1 MVAEAVVERIRQK
14 RSPGGRGQSP
24 GSPAGAEWPHYYGGT
39 RGLVQHEGINR
50 LRHAMPV
57 LAVALNHP

>member
-24 GSPAGAEWPHYYGGT
+24 GSPAGAGVAALLREHE
-39 RGLVQHEGINR
+39 GLVKHEGINR